1 MSKKINRIKADAAPA
16 AQSRSDAETLLA
28 DIGHNQR
35 RVTEIE
41 AAMND
46 RLSAIKAEFE
56 QPAAPFNDA
65 IKAKFASL
73 QVRAEANR
81 EDLLTARS
89 KTVRLATGE
98 LSWRTTPPSVRIT
111 GTDMVM
117 ENLKRMGFGDLIR
130 TKEEINK
137 EAILAEPERVEG
149 LKGITISQREEFVAK
164 PFESQ
169 IERAEPAMKKAA

>member
-1 MSKKINRIKADAAPA
+1 MNKKVTRIKAVAAPA
-16 AQSRSDAETLLA
+16 AQSREDAESLLA
-28 DIGHNQR
+28 EIGHAQR

-41 AAMND
+41 AVMND

-56 QPAAPFNDA
+56 QQAAPFNDA

-73 QVRAEANR
+73 QVWAEANR
-81 EDLLTARS
+81 DELLTGRS
-89 KTVRLATGE
+89 KTARLTTGE
-98 LSWRTTPPSVRIT
+98 LSWRTTPPSVRIA
-111 GTDMVM
+111 GAEVVM
-117 ENLKRMGFGDLIR
+117 ENLKRLGLGDLIR

-149 LKGITISQREEFVAK
+149 VKGITISQREEFVAK

-169 IERAEPAMKKAA
+169 IERAEPVMKKAA

>member
-1 MSKKINRIKADAAPA
+1 MSKKITRIKGIAAPA
-16 AQSRSDAETLLA
+16 AQTRQDAETLLA
-28 DIGHNQR
+28 EIGSAQR

-56 QPAAPFNDA
+56 QQAAPFNDA
-65 IKAKFASL
+65 ITAKFASL
-73 QVRAEANR
+73 QVWAEANR
-81 EDLLTARS
+81 EELLTGRS

-98 LSWRTTPPSVRIT
+98 LNWRRTPPSVRIQ
-111 GTDMVM
+111 GAEVVM
-117 ENLKRMGFGDLIR
+117 ENLKKLGLGDLIR

-137 EAILAEPERVEG
+137 DAILNEPERVDG
-149 LKGITISQREEFVAK
+149 IKGISISQREEFVAK

-169 IERAEPAMKKAA
+169 IERAEPVLKKAA